1 MLQHQELWNL
11 VKTDR
16 ELCGVYIA
24 ACAGLVTLLAAMV
37 EPYIPTIAAAIR
49 YRRQSG
55 WQACNAVHDQE

>member
-1 MLQHQELWNL
+1 MMQHQELWNL

-37 EPYIPTIAAAIR
+37 EPYIPIIAAAIR
-49 YRRQSG
+49 
-55 WQACNAVHDQE
+55 